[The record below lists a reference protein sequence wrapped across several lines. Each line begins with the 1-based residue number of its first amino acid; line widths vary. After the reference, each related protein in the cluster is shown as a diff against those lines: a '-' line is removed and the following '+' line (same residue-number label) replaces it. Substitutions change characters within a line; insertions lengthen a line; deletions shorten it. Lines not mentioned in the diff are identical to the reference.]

1 MDSWEKLREQQL
13 PSREQFYDD
22 LNDRK
27 ISEKEYAFAQE
38 VWNTFN
44 IHSMQE
50 YTQLY
55 LKTDVLLLTDIFENF
70 RDSSITLYELDPA
83 HYYTLPGYSW
93 DCMLKYTGVRIELL
107 TNIDQLMFVERG
119 LRGGITQCSKR
130 NCVANNKYMESEYD
144 PNKPSNYMLYL
155 DVNNLYGWSMTQSL
169 PLSKYEWVEDDLSDT
184 EKIKHQIMNT
194 ADDSDIGCLLEVDL
208 EYPKELHDLH
218 NDYPFCA
225 EHMTIGDSKQS
236 KLVLTIGAKK
246 NYVIHYRML
255 KLALKHGLKLK
266 KVHRILN
273 FKQSPWL
280 KRYIDLNTRQRAKC
294 ITEFGKN
301 LFKLMNNAVFGKT
314 CENIRNRVDIK
325 LISKWD
331 GRFGLESLIAKP
343 NFKRNV
349 IFNENLVA
357 CELKRLNVYMSK
369 PMIVG
374 VAILDMSKIP
384 MYEFHY
390 DFMLNELPPQ
400 KCRILYTDTDSF
412 VYELQCDDA
421 YALIR
426 ANKNRF
432 DTSDYKLNNPYNIK
446 HYNKKVV
453 GKMKDEY
460 NGKIIKEFIGIRAK
474 MYAIKTLGKKKDK
487 VLKKGEGVKKNV
499 LKKKISFAD
508 YRRCI
513 VKKRALKRDQTRI
526 QASRHND

>member
-357 CELKRLNVYMSK
+357 CELS
-369 PMIVG
+369 G
-374 VAILDMSKIP
+374 
-384 MYEFHY
+384 
-390 DFMLNELPPQ
+390 
-400 KCRILYTDTDSF
+400 
-412 VYELQCDDA
+412 
-421 YALIR
+421 
-426 ANKNRF
+426 
-432 DTSDYKLNNPYNIK
+432 
-446 HYNKKVV
+446 
-453 GKMKDEY
+453 
-460 NGKIIKEFIGIRAK
+460 
-474 MYAIKTLGKKKDK
+474 
-487 VLKKGEGVKKNV
+487 
-499 LKKKISFAD
+499 
-508 YRRCI
+508 
-513 VKKRALKRDQTRI
+513 
-526 QASRHND
+526 